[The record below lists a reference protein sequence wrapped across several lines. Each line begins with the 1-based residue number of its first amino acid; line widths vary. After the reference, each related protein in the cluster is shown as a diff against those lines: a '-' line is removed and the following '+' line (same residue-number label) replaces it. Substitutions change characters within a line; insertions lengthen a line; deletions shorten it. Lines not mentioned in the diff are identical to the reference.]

1 MPTNRYGVTDTL
13 LPCELFWR
21 DNYDHILQHGYK
33 LRPRYHPDWV
43 PSWKSFGARY
53 FAEDRKQIPTF
64 HGAVNDARR
73 CADDARVVL
82 KRVDLEELAAL
93 QYMRSLP
100 STPQNRTVPVLD
112 VIHLQNPKWVLIV
125 MPFLGRFHEPPFQR
139 LVEVIYAL
147 HQIMTGIAFM
157 HSHNVAHRDA
167 CLTNFVMD
175 TSKLIPSGFHFC
187 YSDLTPDMKHR
198 IKPRSRFAVN
208 VPYYIIDFEFSMV
221 HPGPQQALDH
231 VGQDKTVPEYKSNDP
246 YDPFKLDIYQVGNMI
261 RRDFLALYV
270 GLDVLTPIA
279 EAMTCETPTDR
290 PTASEV
296 VRALELIA
304 NVPVENPWIYLKD
317 AKFWTKKKVQFR
329 NKIRGYADL
338 SCWRKSCPVT
348 EKYPKSLL

>member
-1 MPTNRYGVTDTL
+1 MPTNRYGLTDTL

-21 DNYDHILQHGYK
+21 DNYNHILQHGYK
-33 LRPRYHPDWV
+33 LRTRYHPDWV
-43 PSWKSFGARY
+43 PSWKSFGA
-53 FAEDRKQIPTF
+53 FWAEDRLQIPSF
-64 HGAVNDARR
+64 RGAVNDARR

-82 KRVDLEELAAL
+82 KRVDLKELAVL

-125 MPFLGRFHEPPFQR
+125 MPFLGRFYKPPFQR
-139 LVEVIYAL
+139 LDEVIYAL

-157 HSHNVAHRDA
+157 HSHNVAHRYA
-167 CLTNFVMD
+167 CYPSVRSLRSDSYQGCLFVELD
-175 TSKLIPSGFHFC
+175 TSELIPSGFHFC
-187 YSDLTPDMKHR
+187 SSDLTPDMKHR

-208 VPYYIIDFEFSMV
+208 VPYYIIDLEFSMV

-231 VGQDKTVPEYKSNDP
+231 VGQDKTVPEYKNNDP

-304 NVPVENPWIYLKD
+304 NVHTENFWIHLKS

-329 NKIRGYADL
+329 NKIRGYPDL
-338 SCWRKSCPVT
+338 SCWRK
-348 EKYPKSLL
+348 